1 VPDRWQETLPREIR
15 RRRIVTL
22 VTILATLLLGLVV
35 VPWVVDKVSGSTD
48 PQGAVVKD
56 LAIDSDAVGKTLHTV
71 VVIPEGARQKE
82 SNRHLL
88 IFLHGR
94 GGNAESF
101 LGDAAMF
108 KALGRLG
115 GGAPVV
121 AFPDGGD
128 HSYWHNR
135 DGGDWDRYLARE
147 VIPQVARSAAVDT
160 DRVAVGGISMGG
172 FGAYD
177 LVLHHPGRFCA
188 VGGHS
193 PALWRSANETA
204 PGAFDDAA
212 DFGRN
217 NVIGAARRDD
227 PAFAGLPIW
236 LDAGDADP
244 FQAGDRAFRSAL
256 RSDGA
261 RLTQHLDWS
270 GGHDAAYWNSHWLAY
285 FRFYARALHDCES
298 GS

>member
-1 VPDRWQETLPREIR
+1 VTRRWWEAQRRETR
-15 RRRIVTL
+15 RRRVVLLVTL
-22 VTILATLLLGLVV
+22 ATALLLGLVV
-35 VPWVVDKVSGSTD
+35 VPWAVDKVRGRAD
-48 PQGAVVKD
+48 PQGAEVKD
-56 LAIDSDAVGKTLHTV
+56 LAIESDAVGKTLHTT

-82 SNRHLL
+82 RNRHLL

-94 GGNAESF
+94 GGDDESF
-101 LGDAAMF
+101 LGDAEMF
-108 KALGRLG
+108 KALARLG

-135 DGGDWDRYLARE
+135 QGGNWDRYLFRE
-147 VIPQVARSAAVDT
+147 VIPQVARSAAADT
-160 DRVAVGGISMGG
+160 HRVAVGGISMGG

-193 PALWRSANETA
+193 PALWRSASETA

-236 LDAGDADP
+236 IDAGDADP
-244 FQAGDRAFRSAL
+244 FQPGDRAFRAAL

-261 RLTQHLDWS
+261 RLTQHLDWP

-285 FRFYARALHDCES
+285 FRFYVRALHDCES